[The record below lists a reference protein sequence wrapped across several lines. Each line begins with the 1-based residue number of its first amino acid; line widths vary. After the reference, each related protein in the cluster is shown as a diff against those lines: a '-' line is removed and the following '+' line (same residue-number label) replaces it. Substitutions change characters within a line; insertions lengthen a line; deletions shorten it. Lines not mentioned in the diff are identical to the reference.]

1 MDVIEFC
8 FSFSKKHMLREMK
21 VVKKKKET
29 FMILP
34 SEALTFYFLLSFA
47 MAILSDS
54 ASYGPSYLCVYKI
67 DILNLTR
74 ARLSSQILHLLPIE
88 IK

>member
-21 VVKKKKET
+21 VVKQKKET

-47 MAILSDS
+47 MDILSNS
-54 ASYGPSYLCVYKI
+54 VSYGSSYLCVYKI

>member
-47 MAILSDS
+47 MDILSNS
-54 ASYGPSYLCVYKI
+54 ASYGSSYLCVYKI

>member
-21 VVKKKKET
+21 VVKKEKET

-47 MAILSDS
+47 MGILSNS
-54 ASYGPSYLCVYKI
+54 TSYGSPYLCVYKI